1 MSMSLRQELPLDIR
15 LMNFTS
21 RALVWLFV
29 LGALAAGGNWLLQRP
44 WWAIR
49 SVRVQGV
56 MHHVSAAS
64 LRTDALPLVQ
74 GNWFTVRL
82 GAVQQAFDQ
91 VPWVRKAVVQ
101 RVWPLSLLVQL
112 QEQQPLA
119 LWLDA
124 AGNPASLVNRDGDA
138 FEANLGEVQDMGL
151 PRFFGPPGTQAQ
163 VTAMYRQLQQA
174 FASLHWRISG
184 LGLGAQGD
192 WQVQVADGPSVDLGA
207 DDDAQAFAERLRRFV
222 LMVPRV
228 QARYG
233 RAIASADLR
242 YANGFALRLVD
253 DNKDASGS
261 ARGATAART
270 TKSSKPKSRGA
281 R

>member
-1 MSMSLRQELPLDIR
+1 MNVSLRQELPLDIR

-29 LGALAAGGNWLLQRP
+29 LAALVAGGNWLLQRP

-49 SVRVQGV
+49 SVRVEGV
-56 MHHVSAAS
+56 MHHVTAAS
-64 LRTDALPLVQ
+64 LRTDALPQVQ

-101 RVWPLSLLVQL
+101 RVWPFSLLVRL

-124 AGNPASLVNRDGDA
+124 AGSPASLVNREGDA
-138 FEANLGEVQDMGL
+138 FEANLGEVQDLGL

-163 VTAMYRQLQQA
+163 VTAMYRQLQQV
-174 FASLHWRISG
+174 FAPLRWRIGSVG
-184 LGLGAQGD
+184 QGAQGD
-192 WQVQVADGPSVDLGA
+192 WQVRVVGGPALDLGA
-207 DDDAQAFAERLRRFV
+207 GDDAQAFQQRLQRFV
-222 LMVPRV
+222 SLVPRV
-228 QARYG
+228 QAHYG
-233 RAIASADLR
+233 RTIASADLR
-242 YANGFALRLVD
+242 YANGFAIRLVD

-261 ARGATAART
+261 ARGAAAAKT
-270 TKSSKPKSRGA
+270 TKDSKPMSRGA